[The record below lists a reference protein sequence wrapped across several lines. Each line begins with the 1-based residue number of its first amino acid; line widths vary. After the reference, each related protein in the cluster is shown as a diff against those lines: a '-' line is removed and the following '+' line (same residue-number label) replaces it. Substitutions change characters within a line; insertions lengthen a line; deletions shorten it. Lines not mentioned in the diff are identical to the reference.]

1 MEQPH
6 ILIEISSLARH
17 GIRSDSFPSSL
28 PPHLVFI
35 KISFLK
41 KKKKTTPFEP
51 ISIFSAPLDLYK
63 IRSKKRWKLRCWKS
77 NPGTGSRRIE
87 HTRAR
92 ENYYHEGM
100 IERERERG
108 GSESPLY
115 SNYRRVIR
123 GEGGVTLCGSRV
135 HEGRPGGGP
144 L

>member
-100 IERERERG
+100 IEREREKG
-108 GSESPLY
+108 GGESPLY